1 MRFRWDLG
9 DEIWDEIW
17 NEIREMRFEMRFGTC
32 CGWPGAL
39 PVLTRPGSLS
49 RRLMRHARLSPLVPC
64 TTGGS
69 PWVSMALIQ
78 PVSGLTAPERKVGIL
93 YVRLL
98 GLNSTYCPVLTHLWC
113 TFIYDTHLWHIS
125 MTHTY
130 DKPLHGSVFSKRAI
144 YLHDVVCSGAL
155 PSSLDGII

>member
-1 MRFRWDLG
+1 MRLGRWDFRWDLG
-9 DEIWDEIW
+9 SAAAAAAAGGCARGSARSDTPWILGPAIDAACAALSLGSLHYWRITVG
-17 NEIREMRFEMRFGTC
+17 IH
-32 CGWPGAL
+32 GAL
-39 PVLTRPGSLS
+39 R
-49 RRLMRHARLSPLVPC
+49 
-64 TTGGS
+64 
-69 PWVSMALIQ
+69 